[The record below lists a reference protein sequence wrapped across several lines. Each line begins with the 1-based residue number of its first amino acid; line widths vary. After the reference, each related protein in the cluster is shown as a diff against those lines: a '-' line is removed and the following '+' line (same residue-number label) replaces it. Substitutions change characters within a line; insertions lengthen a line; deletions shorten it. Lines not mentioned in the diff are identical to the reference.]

1 MKKSLLMA
9 VLLLCVLFGL
19 QAQTALTVTGKV
31 IEMETNEPLVGV
43 NVLVKGTTTGTTT
56 DPNGSYSLQVPD
68 GNATLVFSSI
78 GYTLEEVQ
86 VNGRT
91 TIDITMAADIKSL
104 SEVVVLGY
112 STSRKEDLTGAVAV
126 VEMAPI
132 RTAAI
137 SSGNP
142 MQALQGRVPGLYI
155 EKTGTPSGDN
165 SRILLRGVNTLGNTD
180 PLYIID
186 GVPTKRPQVFQSLNP
201 SSIQSIQALKD
212 ASSASIYG
220 ARASN
225 GVIIV
230 TTNNGGNTDGK
241 LNVQFNSSISSLSEK
256 SQRFDMLNAADRGR
270 ALWQASVNDKV
281 DPASGYGEI
290 YNFDWNKDFNN
301 PVLNSVTVKPL
312 VGGDPLTP
320 AGDTDWQD
328 VMYKTAYV
336 TNNDVTISGGTDKAS
351 LLINFGYLSNSGM
364 LRYTNYRRYSGR
376 VNAAT
381 NLFNGRLKMG
391 INTQLVSS
399 KETLA
404 ATDLGGAP
412 TPGLAITLAPTIPVY
427 TTDGKYA
434 GPLGSGYSDRNNPL
448 HMQDINK
455 WDNTRRNFVFGNIY
469 AEVEPIA
476 NLIFRTSLG
485 ADIAR
490 YSNKNIEQSYKEGF
504 IARSLNSLTLNTNNF
519 FSLTWSNT
527 ARYNFSLGQSRFNLL
542 AGIEAIRDNLDD
554 LTAYRENFAV
564 QSEDFFV
571 ISAGSGNANSAGNS
585 TGSRLLS
592 QFARIDYNLADRYLA
607 AVTLRRD
614 GSSRFGE
621 DNRYGFFP
629 AASIGWRIDQESF
642 MKNVTPV
649 SNLKLRAGI
658 GRIGNQ
664 DIGDVARFG
673 LFEPRYGTRASQVPN
688 GHQGFFDQFWSV
700 GTAYDL
706 NGVNSGTLP
715 SGFVSTQ
722 GQNTALKWE
731 TTDEVNLGVD
741 FGFLQGSITG
751 SFDYF
756 TRETRDILIKPPVA
770 SAVGE
775 GQLKFVNGATKTNKG
790 WELSLG
796 YVGKPKGDFTYSVS
810 TNLFR
815 FRDKITVLP
824 EEVRSA
830 FAGNAVTTI
839 IGHSQ
844 LDLFGYRTDGIFQ
857 NQGEVDA
864 HADQVG
870 AAPGRIRYRDLNSDG
885 VINSLDQEFYGTTL
899 PKFNYGIRLDLGY
912 KNFDMSIFGSG
923 IAGRTGFDPYTFY
936 NDFIRGRDNVGPG
949 VFDAWTPQNSGSSIP
964 ALTLSDNN
972 NETRPSDYF
981 NVNTSYF
988 KLRNV
993 QLGYNVPSAAI
1004 NKIGGMEKLRIYFM
1018 ADNVFWIKS
1027 KDFKGPDPERV
1038 DVNSIAVP
1046 RVFTAGIN
1054 ISF

>member
-1 MKKSLLMA
+1 MKKSILFT
-9 VLLLCVLFGL
+9 VLLLCLCIGL
-19 QAQTALTVTGKV
+19 HAQTALTVTGKV
-31 IEMETNEPLVGV
+31 TESETREPLIGA
-43 NVLVKGTTTGTTT
+43 NVLVKGTTIGTTT
-56 DPNGSYSLQVPD
+56 DINGSYSLQVPD
-68 GNATLVFSSI
+68 ANTTLVFSSI
-78 GYTLEEVQ
+78 GYTLEEVP
-86 VNGRT
+86 VNGRS
-91 TIDITMAADIKSL
+91 TINLQMVPDIKAL
-104 SEVVVLGY
+104 SEVVVVGY
-112 STSRKEDLTGAVAV
+112 TTSRKEDLTGAVAV
-126 VEMAPI
+126 VELAPI
-132 RTAAI
+132 RNASAST
-137 SSGNP
+137 GNP

-155 EKTGTPSGDN
+155 EKTGTPSGTS

-186 GVPTKRPQVFQSLNP
+186 GVPTKRSEVFQSLNP
-201 SSIQSIQALKD
+201 STIQSIQALKD

-220 ARASN
+220 SRASN

-241 LNVQFNSSISSLSEK
+241 LNVQFNSSISTQSEK
-256 SQRFDMLNAADRGR
+256 SQRFKMLNAADRGR
-270 ALWQASVNDKV
+270 ALWQASVNDRV

-290 YNFDWNKDFNN
+290 YNFDWNGDFNN
-301 PVLNSVTVKPL
+301 PVLNSVSVKPL
-312 VGGDPLTP
+312 VGGDPLSP

-328 VMYKTAYV
+328 EMYKTGYV
-336 TNNDVTISGGTDKAS
+336 TFNDLTVSGGTQNS
-351 LLINFGYLSNSGM
+351 TLLINVGYLSNSGM
-364 LRYTNYRRYSGR
+364 LKFTNYRRISGR
-376 VNAAT
+376 VNAST
-381 NLFNGRLKMG
+381 NLFDGRFRLG
-391 INTQLVSS
+391 VNTQMVTSR
-399 KETLA
+399 ETLA

-412 TPGLAITLAPTIPVY
+412 TPGLAVTLAPTIPVY
-427 TTDGKYA
+427 TTDGRYA

-455 WDNTRRNFVFGNIY
+455 WDNTRRSFVFGNVY
-469 AEVEPIA
+469 AEIEPVSH
-476 NLIFRTSLG
+476 LILRTSVG
-485 ADIAR
+485 ADLSR
-490 YSNKNIEQSYKEGF
+490 YTNKNIEQSFKEGF
-504 IARSLNSLTLNTNNF
+504 IARSLNSLTLNTNEF
-519 FSLTWSNT
+519 VSLTWSNT
-527 ARYNFSLGQSRFNLL
+527 ARYNLTLGESRINFL
-542 AGIEAIRDNLDD
+542 AGIEAIRDNLND

-571 ISAGSGNANSAGNS
+571 ISAGSGNANSSGAS

-592 QFARIDYNLADRYLA
+592 QFARIDYAFGERYLA

-621 DNRYGFFP
+621 ESRYGFFP

-642 MKNVTPV
+642 MKNVTPI
-649 SNLKLRAGI
+649 STLKLRAGI

-688 GHQGFFDQFWSV
+688 GHQGFFDQYWNV

-722 GQNTALKWE
+722 GANPALRWE
-731 TTDEVNLGVD
+731 TTDELNIGVD
-741 FGFLQGSITG
+741 FGFLQGSLSG

-790 WELSLG
+790 WEFSLA
-796 YVGKPKGDFTYSVS
+796 YAGKPMGNFTYGVS
-810 TNLFR
+810 ANMFR

-830 FAGNAVTTI
+830 FAGNAITTI

-864 HADQVG
+864 HATQVG
-870 AAPGRIRYRDLNSDG
+870 AAPGRIRYVDLNNDG
-885 VINSLDQEFYGTTL
+885 TINALDQEFYGTTL
-899 PKFNYGIRLDLGY
+899 PAFNYGVRVDLGY
-912 KNFDMSIFGSG
+912 KNFDLSVFGAG
-923 IAGRTGFDPYTFY
+923 IAGRTGFDNYTFY

-949 VFDAWTPQNSGSSIP
+949 VFNAWTPQNPGSSVP
-964 ALTLSDNN
+964 ALSLSDNN

-988 KLRNV
+988 KLRNL
-993 QLGYNVPSAAI
+993 QLGYNLPATLI
-1004 NKIGGMEKLRIYFM
+1004 NKIGGMQKLRVYLM
-1018 ADNVFWIKS
+1018 ADNVFWLKS
-1027 KDFKGPDPERV
+1027 KEFKGPDPERV
-1038 DVNSIAVP
+1038 SIDAIPVP
-1046 RVFTAGIN
+1046 RVFTAGVN
-1054 ISF
+1054 VSF